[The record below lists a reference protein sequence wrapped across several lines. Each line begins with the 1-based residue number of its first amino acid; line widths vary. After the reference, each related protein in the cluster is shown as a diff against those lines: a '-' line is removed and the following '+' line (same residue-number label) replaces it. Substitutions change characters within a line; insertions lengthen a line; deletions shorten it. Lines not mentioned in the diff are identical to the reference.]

1 MRTSSV
7 GLVLAMLLG
16 VFLAG
21 ACSGPSTLQTQ
32 SLSRAPTIDGT
43 LSDWGGTLTRI
54 EDGSVSMNAVPTD
67 STLYLALLIRD
78 QGLIRSVAEQGL
90 VVWVDPSGK
99 EQHTYGVRY
108 PLGLRAQRAEREVDA
123 PASDA
128 PQRSLVLDDLF
139 PSDLAI
145 IRNDTIRHRMP
156 AGFASGLKAQATLD
170 TGSLIYEMAVPVAP
184 SGSGP
189 GAADWKHGLRTP
201 LGTAVAIG
209 LETPDP
215 DDDSGLI
222 GRPQGIPSVTGRR
235 GRGRSPRGRR
245 RGRRGRQ
252 GQQAP
257 PSQSPESPSLDLWT
271 KVVPANGQ

>member
-1 MRTSSV
+1 MRMSSV
-7 GLVLAMLLG
+7 GLVLAMVLG

-32 SLSRAPTIDGT
+32 SLSRAPTIDGV
-43 LSDWGGTLTRI
+43 LSDWGGTLTRV
-54 EDGSVSMNAVPTD
+54 EDGSVSMSAVPTD

-108 PLGLRAQRAEREVDA
+108 PLGLRAQRAEREGS
-123 PASDA
+123 PSASDA
-128 PQRSLVLDDLF
+128 SQRSLVLDDLF
-139 PSDLAI
+139 PSDLAV
-145 IRNDTIRHRMP
+145 IRNDTVRRRMP
-156 AGFASGLKAQATLD
+156 AGFVSGLEAQATLD
-170 TGSLIYEMAVPVAP
+170 TGSLIYEIAIPVAP

-189 GAADWKHGLRTP
+189 GAADWQHGLRTP
-201 LGTAVAIG
+201 LGAAVAIG
-209 LETPDP
+209 LETPDS
-215 DDDSGLI
+215 DDDSGLV
-222 GRPQGIPSVTGRR
+222 GRPEGVPSATGRS

-245 RGRRGRQ
+245 RGQRGRQ

-257 PSQSPESPSLDLWT
+257 PSQPPESPSLDLWT
-271 KVVPANGQ
+271 KIVSANGQ